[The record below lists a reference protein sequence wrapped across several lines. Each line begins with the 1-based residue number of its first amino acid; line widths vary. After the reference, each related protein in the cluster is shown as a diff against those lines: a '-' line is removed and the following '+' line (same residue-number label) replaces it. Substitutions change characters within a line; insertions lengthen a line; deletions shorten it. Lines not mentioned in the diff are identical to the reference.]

1 MSSKINLGI
10 IGSGFI
16 VRNFLEASKLIDDVN
31 LHAFYSRNIDT
42 ATKFKNEYNFTK
54 TYTNLD
60 DMANDKELDAIYIAS
75 PNAIHHLQ
83 AIKFLKNKKHV
94 LCEKAFAS
102 NSNEVEDMIKAAKEN
117 NVLLMEA
124 MRLTVLPNFIQI
136 KNNLHKIGKI
146 RRYFASYCQYS
157 SRYDKYKEGTI
168 LNAFKNELS
177 NGSLMDIGVY
187 CIAPMVNLFG
197 VPKNILCNAFMLES
211 GVDAQGSAIFKYDD
225 MDGVIMFSKI
235 SNSHL
240 PSEIQ
245 GENGSIIIEK
255 INTFSSVKII
265 YTDGRTEDLTLS
277 QYENDMYYEISHF
290 VDLIKSNKT
299 YSDLNT
305 LENSLSVMNIM
316 DTMRKQ
322 IGLSYP
328 ADMNN

>member
-1 MSSKINLGI
+1 MNSKINLGI

-16 VRNFLEASKLIDDVN
+16 VESFLEASKLIDDVN

-54 TYTNLD
+54 IYTNLD

-75 PNAIHHLQ
+75 PNSIHHLQ

-102 NSNEVEDMIKAAKEN
+102 NSNEVEDMVKTAKEN

-124 MRLTVLPNFIQI
+124 MRLTVLPNFLQI

-168 LNAFKNELS
+168 LNAFKKDLS

-197 VPKNILCNAFMLES
+197 VPKNILCNALMLES

-235 SNSHL
+235 ANSHL

-255 INTFSSVKII
+255 INNFSSVKII
-265 YTDGRTEDLTLS
+265 YKDGRIEDLSLS

-290 VDLIKSNKT
+290 VHLIKSNKT
-299 YSDLNT
+299 CSDLNT

-316 DTMRKQ
+316 DNMRNQ
-322 IGLSYP
+322 IGLYYP
-328 ADMNN
+328 ADSNK

>member
-16 VRNFLEASKLIDDVN
+16 VKNFIEASKLIDDIN

-75 PNAIHHLQ
+75 PNSIHHLQ

-102 NSNEVEDMIKAAKEN
+102 NSNEVEDMIKTAKEN

-124 MRLTVLPNFIQI
+124 MRLTVLPNFLQV

-157 SRYDKYKEGTI
+157 SRYDKYKEGII

-197 VPKNILCNAFMLES
+197 VPKNILCNALMLES

-255 INTFSSVKII
+255 INNFSSVKIV
-265 YTDGRTEDLTLS
+265 YTDGSTEDLTLS

-290 VDLIKSNKT
+290 IDLIKSNKT
-299 YSDLNT
+299 YSNLNT

-316 DTMRKQ
+316 DTIRKQ
-322 IGLSYP
+322 IGLYYP

>member
-16 VRNFLEASKLIDDVN
+16 VKNFIEASKLIDDIN
-31 LHAFYSRNIDT
+31 LHAFYSRNIDI

-75 PNAIHHLQ
+75 PNSIHHLQ

-102 NSNEVEDMIKAAKEN
+102 NSIEVEDMIKTAKEN

-124 MRLTVLPNFIQI
+124 MRLTVLPNFLQV

-157 SRYDKYKEGTI
+157 SRYDKYKEGII

-197 VPKNILCNAFMLES
+197 VPKNILCNALMLES

-255 INTFSSVKII
+255 INNFSSVKIV
-265 YTDGRTEDLTLS
+265 YTDGSTEDLTLS

-290 VDLIKSNKT
+290 IDLIKSNKT
-299 YSDLNT
+299 YSNLNT

-316 DTMRKQ
+316 DTIRKQ
-322 IGLSYP
+322 IGLYYT

>member
-16 VRNFLEASKLIDDVN
+16 VENFLEASKLIDDVN

-42 ATKFKNEYNFTK
+42 ATKFKNKYNFTK

-75 PNAIHHLQ
+75 PNSIHHLQ
-83 AIKFLKNKKHV
+83 VIKFLKNKKHV

-102 NSNEVEDMIKAAKEN
+102 NSNEVEDMIKTAKEN

-124 MRLTVLPNFIQI
+124 MRLTVLPNFLQI

-168 LNAFKNELS
+168 LNAFKNEFS

-197 VPKNILCNAFMLES
+197 VPKNILCNAFMLKS

-235 SNSHL
+235 ANSHL

-255 INTFSSVKII
+255 INNFSSVKII
-265 YTDGRTEDLTLS
+265 YKDGSTEDLSLS
-277 QYENDMYYEISHF
+277 QYENDMYYEINHF
-290 VDLIKSNKT
+290 VDLIKSNRT
-299 YSDLNT
+299 CSDLNT
-305 LENSLSVMNIM
+305 LENSLSVMNVM
-316 DTMRKQ
+316 DNIRNQ
-322 IGLSYP
+322 IGLYYP
-328 ADMNN
+328 ADISI

>member
-16 VRNFLEASKLIDDVN
+16 VENFLEASKLIDDVN

-75 PNAIHHLQ
+75 PNSIHHLQ

-102 NSNEVEDMIKAAKEN
+102 NSNEVEDMIKTAKEN

-124 MRLTVLPNFIQI
+124 MRLTVLPNFLQI

-168 LNAFKNELS
+168 LNAFKNEFS

-235 SNSHL
+235 ANSHL

-255 INTFSSVKII
+255 INNFSSVKII
-265 YTDGRTEDLTLS
+265 YKDGSTEDLTLS

-299 YSDLNT
+299 CSDLNT
-305 LENSLSVMNIM
+305 LENSLSVMNVM
-316 DTMRKQ
+316 DNIRNQ
-322 IGLSYP
+322 IGLYYP
-328 ADMNN
+328 ADSNK